1 MLPKASIKGKTLRK
15 KKEAV
20 CSDTIKQQ
28 KGFDSIICQSL
39 FLLSKNLQILR
50 VISSGKAT

>member
-20 CSDTIKQQ
+20 CNNIIKQQ

-39 FLLSKNLQILR
+39 FLLSENLQILR
-50 VISSGKAT
+50 VISCERES

>member
-1 MLPKASIKGKTLRK
+1 MLPKASIKDKTLRK

-20 CSDTIKQQ
+20 CSNIIKQQ

-39 FLLSKNLQILR
+39 FLLSENLQILR
-50 VISSGKAT
+50 VISCERES

>member
-20 CSDTIKQQ
+20 CSNIIKQQ
-28 KGFDSIICQSL
+28 KGFDSITCQSL
-39 FLLSKNLQILR
+39 FLLSENLQILR
-50 VISSGKAT
+50 VISSEKVT

>member
-20 CSDTIKQQ
+20 CSNIIKQQ

-39 FLLSKNLQILR
+39 FLLSENLQILR
-50 VISSGKAT
+50 VISYEKVP